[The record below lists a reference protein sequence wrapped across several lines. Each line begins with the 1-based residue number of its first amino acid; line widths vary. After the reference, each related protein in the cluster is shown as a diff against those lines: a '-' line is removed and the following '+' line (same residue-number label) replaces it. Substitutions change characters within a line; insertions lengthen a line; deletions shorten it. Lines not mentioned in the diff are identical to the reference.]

1 MIAIGTLGGSG
12 TRAIADVFIQAGI
25 YMGDQLNIANDNL
38 IFTRLFKNPN
48 WYRSATE
55 KEIQNRLTLF
65 KNYMS
70 KDAISPAEFIEICR
84 SASSNKVFPSNK
96 EFYFSLSRKMLNK
109 RKDEQRWGWKEPNTQ
124 IYADIF
130 MDFYSNLKY
139 IHIIRHGL
147 DMAFSKNKQQLKNW
161 GWKFNIHLSGK
172 ENDTEMAVKQL
183 DYWIRSN
190 QFIREVCA
198 KHPERCLI
206 VYYKDFCTDPIKQ
219 IDRMPEFSGINPDM
233 KTRANLYRIPQK
245 SGTNHRYKERDI
257 SIFSDEQIEQVIA
270 LGCQI
275 DS

>member
-1 MIAIGTLGGSG
+1 MIAIGALGGSG
-12 TRAIADVFIQAGI
+12 TRSIADVFIQAGI

-130 MDFYSNLKY
+130 MDFYSNLKF

-161 GWKFNIHLSGK
+161 GWKFNIHLYGK

-183 DYWIRSN
+183 DYWIMSN

-219 IDRMPEFSGINPDM
+219 IDRMLEF
-233 KTRANLYRIPQK
+233 
-245 SGTNHRYKERDI
+245 
-257 SIFSDEQIEQVIA
+257 
-270 LGCQI
+270 LGN
-275 DS
+275 

>member
-1 MIAIGTLGGSG
+1 MIAIGALGGSG

-219 IDRMPEFSGINPDM
+219 IDRMLEFSGINPDI
-233 KTRANLYRIPQK
+233 KTRANLYRIPQI
-245 SGTNHRYKERDI
+245 SGSNHRYKERDI